1 MENLLRQIDHRIA
14 TKKMENM
21 KKELQKMENDLA
33 FYDLQIRDVNKSFD
47 TILLKN
53 KPVGNSIKAIRYIK
67 KNEYC
72 NCSS

>member
-14 TKKMENM
+14 MKKMENM
-21 KKELQKMENDLA
+21 KKDLQKMENDLA

-47 TILLKN
+47 KVLLKN

-67 KNEYC
+67 KNEYY